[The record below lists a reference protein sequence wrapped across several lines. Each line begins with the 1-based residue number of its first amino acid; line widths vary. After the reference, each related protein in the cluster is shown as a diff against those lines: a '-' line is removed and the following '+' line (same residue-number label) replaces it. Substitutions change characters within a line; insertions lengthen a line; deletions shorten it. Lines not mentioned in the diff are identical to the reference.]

1 METFL
6 VIKDGA
12 TTSQTLQDPE
22 KCYIRT
28 QAFIVYKKNEIQEF
42 NKRLQILLGDIGNL
56 AKF

>member
-28 QAFIVYKKNEIQEF
+28 QAFIVYKK
-42 NKRLQILLGDIGNL
+42 KMKYKNL
-56 AKF
+56 TRGYKYY

>member
-28 QAFIVYKKNEIQEF
+28 QAFIVYKK
-42 NKRLQILLGDIGNL
+42 K
-56 AKF
+56 K

>member
-1 METFL
+1 METFV